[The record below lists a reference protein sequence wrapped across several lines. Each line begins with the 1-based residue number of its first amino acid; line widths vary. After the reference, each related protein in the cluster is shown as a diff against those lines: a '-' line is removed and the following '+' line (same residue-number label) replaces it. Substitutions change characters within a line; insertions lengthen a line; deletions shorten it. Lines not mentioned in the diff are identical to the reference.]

1 MASRR
6 HTFRKP
12 LNQGLHQ
19 SGERLARE
27 REPRLQQ
34 REVNCREMPPRRPQ
48 RNRRATASCLDEG
61 HCASIRGLAEAV
73 SVNQDARADPI
84 RGSLIV
90 GYNF

>member
-1 MASRR
+1 
-6 HTFRKP
+6 
-12 LNQGLHQ
+12 
-19 SGERLARE
+19 
-27 REPRLQQ
+27 
-34 REVNCREMPPRRPQ
+34 MPPRRTQ

-90 GYNF
+90 GHNS